1 MKKIITVIICI
12 ISILFTYNYNVYAK
26 DTVFSLNKYSEEQL
40 EFIENSYNKKG
51 NIDGMVSAGTYLK
64 ELVDVDDKEYEDY
77 QVMLIKYTNSGRLDW
92 KYSYGKTMED
102 VVYGLN
108 YTYDSK
114 GNIDGYLLLVQKSC
128 NINETNNTTPIFI
141 LVDLE
146 GKEKDI
152 IETNLDNTEITK
164 IISFSSS
171 TKKEYILIGHK
182 QIESKEIGVI
192 AKYDSKFNLIWE
204 KDYYDND
211 KNTDLVDVT
220 YTIDDNNVVNYIAVG
235 KLGDEY
241 KLIKYDN
248 DGNYVKE
255 VKSGF
260 ESEDKPKVAISN
272 KGFILYGITDEVK
285 LKGNKSTSYYLEKY
299 NLNEEKE
306 WETIGNVPVDSS
318 IAPSLKTIYSEDT
331 ISEYLMM
338 YRNDDQSMEIVK
350 IDLDGNITEKIKKI
364 KNEYYDINSFN
375 NRDRTIYFVGQ
386 INCPEDDNC
395 DYDSNSLFLIS
406 DEDKVIEVESDTNTN
421 IIVFCIGVVALAAI
435 IVLIKQRKKIDIEIS
450 KLQKKKKK

>member
-12 ISILFTYNYNVYAK
+12 ISILFAYNYNVYAK
-26 DTVFSLNKYSEEQL
+26 DTVFSLNKYSEEKL
-40 EFIENSYNKKG
+40 EFIENAYDKKG

-102 VVYGLN
+102 TVYGLS

-114 GNIDGYLLLVQKSC
+114 GNIDGYLLVVQKTG
-128 NINETNNTTPIFI
+128 NINETTNISPVFI

-152 IETNLDNTEITK
+152 IETNLNNIEINK

-192 AKYDSKFNLIWE
+192 AKYDSKFNLVWE
-204 KDYYDND
+204 KEYYNNE
-211 KNTDLVDVT
+211 KNTDIVDIT
-220 YTIDDNNVVNYIAVG
+220 YTIDDNKVVNYIAVG
-235 KLGDEY
+235 KLGDDY
-241 KLIKYDN
+241 KLLKYDN

-255 VKSGF
+255 VKSNF
-260 ESEDKPKVAISN
+260 ESEDIPKVAFSN

-306 WETIGNVPVDSS
+306 WETIGNVPVDSTYE
-318 IAPSLKTIYSEDT
+318 PSLKTIYNEEE
-331 ISEYLMM
+331 IIEYLMM
-338 YRNDDQSMEIVK
+338 YQNDDQSIEIVK
-350 IDLDGNITEKIKKI
+350 IDLEGNISEKIKKI
-364 KNEYYDINSFN
+364 KNDYYDINSFN
-375 NRDRTIYFVGQ
+375 NKDRTIYFVGQ

-395 DYDSNSLFLIS
+395 DYDTNSLFLIS

-421 IIVFCIGVVALAAI
+421 IIVLCIGVVALIAI
-435 IVLIKQRKKIDIEIS
+435 ILLIKQRKKIDIEIS